1 MKFYKIKIK
10 NVMSKFH
17 NPNTTQNSQS
27 NNQNNET
34 ITITSLAT
42 KAVLKLQSN
51 PNNPTEKLSHYNNL
65 IYSMDSSN
73 DLFIK
78 DKDSN
83 TTLLTLSN
91 YKCYIKALQAN
102 ANAKNPINAYILD
115 SILYPNKTYST
126 FGIKLELNQPQD
138 TFSNKGNF
146 EIHLCNINL
155 QEIESQSKGTIIKDT
170 PIFCYNQHSKQ
181 TTMAKLDNNTLTIR
195 TQMSESIIN
204 KAKQGLINPCF
215 VNLSFM
221 YFSNKFEANNKS
233 SQKIALTADDINK
246 GSVTIEN
253 KIPNIPI
260 DKSKSIVINQTQSNK
275 SKETLSIRFNGKE
288 LQILENGKAINRDF
302 TISPLSLSNP
312 KELVKESKDYILDIK
327 NIPAFIATDYKYT
340 LFMQDKNNHIATITN
355 KNTKNIRL
363 NLT

>member
-1 MKFYKIKIK
+1 
-10 NVMSKFH
+10 
-17 NPNTTQNSQS
+17 
-27 NNQNNET
+27 
-34 ITITSLAT
+34 
-42 KAVLKLQSN
+42 
-51 PNNPTEKLSHYNNL
+51 
-65 IYSMDSSN
+65 
-73 DLFIK
+73 
-78 DKDSN
+78 
-83 TTLLTLSN
+83 
-91 YKCYIKALQAN
+91 
-102 ANAKNPINAYILD
+102 
-115 SILYPNKTYST
+115 
-126 FGIKLELNQPQD
+126 
-138 TFSNKGNF
+138 
-146 EIHLCNINL
+146 
-155 QEIESQSKGTIIKDT
+155 
-170 PIFCYNQHSKQ
+170 
-181 TTMAKLDNNTLTIR
+181 
-195 TQMSESIIN
+195 MSESIIN